1 MSLKFADGSVM
12 GLEGGRST
20 IQEEFNVRKYQ
31 DIAFSTPAGIRLARK
46 VEDAWPEWV
55 DEVANARWLRNF
67 SRSKFFSGGGGAEA
81 GSEAG
86 VEGIARALYVAAV
99 WGFGVDEWVPRY
111 TAGTLPSKAWARSAG
126 GLTMAAGPFP
136 AICRLQGIRSPNLSR
151 NWLWDGALMR
161 GKGWYIPCEFGTL
174 DRWLDSVAL
183 R

>member
-1 MSLKFADGSVM
+1 MAQRFADGSVM
-12 GLEGGRST
+12 GLAGGRET

-46 VEDAWPEWV
+46 VDDAWHEWV
-55 DEVANARWLRNF
+55 DKVENAGWLRNF
-67 SRSKFFSGGGGAEA
+67 SRSKFFSGGTPDIQ
-81 GSEAG
+81 
-86 VEGIARALYVAAV
+86 GIARAIYVAAV
-99 WGFGVDEWVPRY
+99 WGFGVDEWVPRF
-111 TAGTLPSKAWARSAG
+111 TAGTLSSGAARSAG

-136 AICRLQGIRSPNLSR
+136 AICRLQGIHSPNLTR
-151 NWLWDGALMR
+151 TWLWDGALLR

>member
-1 MSLKFADGSVM
+1 MSQKFPNGSVM

-46 VEDAWPEWV
+46 VDDAWSEWV
-55 DEVANARWLRNF
+55 DEVANAGWLRNF
-67 SRSKFFSGGGGAEA
+67 SRSKFFSGDGT
-81 GSEAG
+81 G
-86 VEGIARALYVAAV
+86 VEGIARALYIAAV
-99 WGFGVDEWVPRY
+99 WGFGVDEWVPRF

-136 AICRLQGIRSPNLSR
+136 AICRLQGIRSPNLAR
-151 NWLWDGALMR
+151 TWLWDGALLR

-183 R
+183 S